1 MQARRPSTTVIS
13 RPATALRAVST
24 GKRVCSF
31 DGLHEVETAIIDRA
45 ALTDMVSGPAI
56 IEDAWSTVV
65 VPPGW
70 QAKPDV
76 TGNLF
81 LTRRAA

>member
-1 MQARRPSTTVIS
+1 M
-13 RPATALRAVST
+13 ST
-24 GKRVCSF
+24 GTRTCSF
-31 DGLHEVETAIIDRA
+31 DGLHQTPTAIIDRA
-45 ALTDMVSGPAI
+45 SLTEMVSGPAI

-76 TGNLF
+76 SGNLF
-81 LTRRAA
+81 LTRREA